1 MIGCPFGC
9 KVITM
14 ATFNQQ
20 EYKNAF
26 NKAKYEQ
33 LAIRLPAGYR
43 DQIKAKAE
51 AKGMSVA
58 AYIWQLVENDK

>member
-1 MIGCPFGC
+1 
-9 KVITM
+9 M
-14 ATFNQQ
+14 AAFNQQ

-43 DQIKAKAE
+43 DHQIKAKAE
-51 AKGMSVA
+51 AKGMSIA